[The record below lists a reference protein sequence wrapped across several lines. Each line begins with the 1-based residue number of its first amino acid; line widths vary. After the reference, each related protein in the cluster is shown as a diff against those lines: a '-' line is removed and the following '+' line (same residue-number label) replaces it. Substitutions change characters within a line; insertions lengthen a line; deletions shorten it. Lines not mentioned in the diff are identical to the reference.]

1 MKHFIIKNYSKKE
14 IFILS
19 SFQKMLKK
27 SKNNCKQFQTSFA
40 RTHLFCKHCGSDSK
54 FIISGSG
61 DPFDDDSEN
70 TIRIWNLLEKRQ
82 EAVLEGHTS
91 AVQTVAVI
99 SDNKYIISGS
109 RDKTIR
115 IWNLLEKRQE
125 AVLQGHLERVNSVVV
140 TSDSKYIISG
150 SNDMTIR
157 IWNLLEKKTR
167 SCFARTFFSCK
178 QCSSDKR
185 QQIYCFWLSRCDNKN
200 MEF

>member
-1 MKHFIIKNYSKKE
+1 MAV
-14 IFILS
+14 
-19 SFQKMLKK
+19 
-27 SKNNCKQFQTSFA
+27 T
-40 RTHLFCKHCGSDSK
+40 SDSK
-54 FIISGSG
+54 YIISGSG

>member
-40 RTHLFCKHCGSDSK
+40 RTHLICKHCGSDSK

-82 EAVLEGHTS
+82 EAVLEEHTS
-91 AVQTVAVI
+91 AVQPVAV
-99 SDNKYIISGS
+99 
-109 RDKTIR
+109 TIN
-115 IWNLLEKRQE
+115 ILFLVLEIRQ
-125 AVLQGHLERVNSVVV
+125 
-140 TSDSKYIISG
+140 
-150 SNDMTIR
+150 
-157 IWNLLEKKTR
+157 
-167 SCFARTFFSCK
+167 
-178 QCSSDKR
+178 
-185 QQIYCFWLSRCDNKN
+185 
-200 MEF
+200 